1 MRRPDDLE
9 AFLRQSD
16 YLHLIAM
23 LNAKLLLIKTELI
36 KKMEQSNAYTIDF
49 MYQTECIINY
59 FLQDYD
65 MYSTLKSKKYLN
77 RILAKRFQRNGDAE
91 LDALRNVMPVC
102 DEVPHSLACFD
113 HLDAMANRTQLEMKP
128 EHSLSAKELS
138 LFVQPHFVESLVL
151 GLRNEPL
158 SWRHPLIGSYFW
170 RARGFAP
177 KAMAC
182 ARRALYLSPR
192 KHRDMA
198 LLSVGTVLQR
208 ANRTRDALVVLTAAR
223 DHAPA
228 VAENQVAA
236 ANAYFLESDFN
247 RSVQA
252 FELARRQDEAYAER
266 EAHVRKS
273 MACFKFIKTKLRQI
287 ERQLVD
293 MRTDLASFVHE
304 KALLNEYYGKL
315 LDQQVPIAQRLAQ
328 DRSFDKYAHQ
338 LLNRSQY
345 CAVRK
350 TGEGGQPVLSCDFY
364 SELQLQLNK
373 DTTID
378 TIQNYIETKM
388 DFIRNQWELSLGV
401 YKYRDIESY
410 EGELEVPLPSSG
422 SAAAATASAA
432 ASAAMADEEG

>member
-1 MRRPDDLE
+1 MKRPDDLN

-23 LNAKLLLIKTELI
+23 LNAKLLVIKTELI

-77 RILAKRFQRNGDAE
+77 RIVAKKFQRNSDAE
-91 LDALRNVMPVC
+91 LEALRHVMPIC
-102 DEVPHSLACFD
+102 EEVPPTLACFD
-113 HLDAMANRTQLEMKP
+113 HLNSMANRTQLDMKP
-128 EHSLSAKELS
+128 EHSLSAKELG
-138 LFVQPHFVESLVL
+138 LFVQPHFVETLVL
-151 GLRNEPL
+151 GMRNEPL
-158 SWRHPLIGSYFW
+158 AWRHPLLSSYFW
-170 RARGFAP
+170 RARGAAP
-177 KAMAC
+177 KALAC
-182 ARRALYLSPR
+182 ARRALYLSQR
-192 KHRDMA
+192 KHRDIA
-198 LLSVGTVLQR
+198 LLSVGTILQR
-208 ANRTRDALVVLTAAR
+208 SNRTRDALVVLTAAR

-236 ANAYFLESDFN
+236 ANAYFLASDFN

-252 FELARRQDEAYAER
+252 FELARRQDDTYAER

-287 ERQLVD
+287 EKQLVD
-293 MRTDLASFVHE
+293 MRTDLASFVYE
-304 KALLNEYYGKL
+304 KGLLNEYYAKL
-315 LDQQVPIAQRLAQ
+315 LDAQVPIAQRLAE
-328 DRSFDKYAHQ
+328 DRSFDRYAHQ

-350 TGEGGQPVLSCDFY
+350 TGDGGQPVLTCDFY

-410 EGELEVPLPSSG
+410 DGELEVPPSS
-422 SAAAATASAA
+422 AAVE
-432 ASAAMADEEG
+432 EEG